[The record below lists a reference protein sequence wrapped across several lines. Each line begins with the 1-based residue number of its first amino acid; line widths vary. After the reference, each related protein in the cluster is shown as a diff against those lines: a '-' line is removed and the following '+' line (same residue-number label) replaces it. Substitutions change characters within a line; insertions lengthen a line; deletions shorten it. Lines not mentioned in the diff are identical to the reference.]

1 MSENYVKKEDPHK
14 PLDNDLFDNP
24 MVHAALAAM
33 SPEEKENYQ
42 RIGEQMY
49 GNMNFEDARFLINP
63 DSKMNEALACLESQL
78 RSGLHPSD
86 LEDNEK
92 AVLKDAYG
100 DNWYE
105 KWGFVHEDLVKIV
118 TVKKVK

>member
-63 DSKMNEALACLESQL
+63 DEKMNEALACLESQL

-105 KWGFVHEDLVKIV
+105 KWGFVNEDLVKIV